1 MTENALKDVL
11 RSLKRTCAPSC
22 VERKMGSGE
31 WDRCT
36 CGAVADNQKIDEAL
50 KTGLVP

>member
-1 MTENALKDVL
+1 MTENVL
-11 RSLKRTCAPSC
+11 RSLKRTCSPSC
-22 VERKMGSGE
+22 TERKMGSGE

-50 KTGLVP
+50 K